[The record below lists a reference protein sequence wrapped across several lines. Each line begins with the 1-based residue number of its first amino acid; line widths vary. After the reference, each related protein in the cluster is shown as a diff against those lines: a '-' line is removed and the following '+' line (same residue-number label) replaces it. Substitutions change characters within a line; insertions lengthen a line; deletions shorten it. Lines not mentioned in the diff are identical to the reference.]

1 MCISVQCSVALEL
14 GAECTYPVAEGTSSG
29 LLYMIGQG
37 LAIIMISLMDGPLT
51 VGEDRN
57 MLPAMWFCFALIL
70 LATVFAF
77 AFRGKYLRL
86 EHSLAMAAGAGVW
99 PMRFRTTT
107 LSAACPANRTR
118 RPECMRRLGL
128 CGPGSRGRRAAG
140 GYAGQLGEDSRL
152 VIIGS
157 HTRPLLLIQARAIAT
172 CQSLSTTKLSLSF
185 LVLGIDPRWLPGM
198 LILERY
204 ACDKR
209 QEGQCGAN
217 DKESFP
223 DRANFHKYPSTLDGR
238 LV

>member
-107 LSAACPANRTR
+107 LSAACPANGLRQA
-118 RPECMRRLGL
+118 ECNACAGSASVDQAVEAAAP
-128 CGPGSRGRRAAG
+128 PGDALDNSAKTAA
-140 GYAGQLGEDSRL
+140 S
-152 VIIGS
+152 
-157 HTRPLLLIQARAIAT
+157 
-172 CQSLSTTKLSLSF
+172 
-185 LVLGIDPRWLPGM
+185 
-198 LILERY
+198 
-204 ACDKR
+204 
-209 QEGQCGAN
+209 
-217 DKESFP
+217 
-223 DRANFHKYPSTLDGR
+223 
-238 LV
+238 